1 MWLNYSEMHCINHP
15 TPGIFNMYVRLRYS
29 NWLFS
34 ALCNNSIWW
43 ANLHYRRTIH
53 MAFATIIAF
62 CLCRSFICCSF
73 ISSWALRQFGSIS
86 KQIQCDEHTRSR
98 SAPHI
103 LICSCWVCYAMNRS
117 KEHMHRSG
125 LCVPLLLPV
134 WIQRLRLMYML
145 RNVLALRY
153 YNYASFF
160 FLLCVCAHSTQRE
173 RERDAHILAQNNS
186 DCERSTHGVVLLV
199 TDHVCSE
206 HTQTRTHTGRLE
218 FYRVSPHSATAA
230 NNIKKTRYE
239 CF

>member
-1 MWLNYSEMHCINHP
+1 M
-15 TPGIFNMYVRLRYS
+15 
-29 NWLFS
+29 
-34 ALCNNSIWW
+34 
-43 ANLHYRRTIH
+43 RRTHSLTKRTAHINLF
-53 MAFATIIAF
+53 MLSL
-62 CLCRSFICCSF
+62 LCYEPVKRTHASLWSLCASASACVNSAA
-73 ISSWALRQFGSIS
+73 SSDVYVEECARAAILQLR
-86 KQIQCDEHTRSR
+86 E
-98 SAPHI
+98 
-103 LICSCWVCYAMNRS
+103 
-117 KEHMHRSG
+117 
-125 LCVPLLLPV
+125 
-134 WIQRLRLMYML
+134 
-145 RNVLALRY
+145 
-153 YNYASFF
+153 FF

>member
-160 FLLCVCAHSTQRE
+160 FCCVFVRTQHRE
-173 RERDAHILAQNNS
+173 RER
-186 DCERSTHGVVLLV
+186 
-199 TDHVCSE
+199 
-206 HTQTRTHTGRLE
+206 RTHTGAEQQRLRTINTWCCAASNGSRLQRTHTDTHTHRPP
-218 FYRVSPHSATAA
+218 RVLPS
-230 NNIKKTRYE
+230 
-239 CF
+239 